1 MPRSIACIL
10 LVCLSVACD
19 NSAKPPPVLLPAP
32 SFALTDEAGER
43 FDSVAELG
51 GHVWVANFIFTRCP
65 DVCPAFT
72 AKMASVQEK
81 TASLGDK
88 APRLIS
94 FSVDPQHD
102 TPAVLAAYARQH
114 GARAERW
121 SFLTG
126 ETDAV
131 KTAVEGGLKIVM
143 GDLVEKNGLPNIAH
157 GQHFV
162 LVDQRQQIRGY
173 YDMNDAEAFAR
184 LLRDIDSIAR

>member
-10 LVCLSVACD
+10 LLCLSVACD

-32 SFALTDEAGER
+32 RFVLTDQAGQG
-43 FDSVAELG
+43 FDSTARLG

-72 AKMASVQEK
+72 AKMAMVQEK
-81 TASLGDK
+81 TASLK
-88 APRLIS
+88 SPPRLVS
-94 FSVDPQHD
+94 FSVDPGHD
-102 TPAVLAAYARQH
+102 TPAILAAYAAQH

-126 ETDAV
+126 DTAAV
-131 KTAVEGGLKIVM
+131 KAAVEGGLKIVM

-162 LVDQRQQIRGY
+162 LVDPRGQIRGY
-173 YDMNDAEAFAR
+173 YDMNDADAFAR
-184 LLRDIDSIAR
+184 LFRDIEAVTP